1 MTKRRT
7 AATTAKTPPNR
18 RASRPR
24 AQRASNHLL
33 DVKVRRSTATRARN
47 RRITRFV
54 VRLTLLVTI
63 GAAAYFGFVA
73 VTDKFFL
80 SNPEY
85 DLRTVDADTGGLMS
99 TDEVLKISGIQLG
112 TNIFKIDI
120 GAAERALRAIDQLD
134 SVRIERHWPDN
145 LSIIATKRH
154 PVAWLARKNSD
165 AFSADN
171 ALLVDHAGLT
181 IRPYRIE
188 SDYWQLPIIYCSDPD
203 LIKSREPLAVSDLE
217 AALDIISVNG
227 QTPNSLLQIRSLDI
241 TRGYAVEVTNE
252 ANAHILFAP
261 KNPIEQI
268 DRLQKLLAHCAETGR
283 QLESVNLIP
292 TKYTPV
298 QFVLAANAT
307 PPSPTSEH

>member
-7 AATTAKTPPNR
+7 TAAAKTPPNR
-18 RASRPR
+18 RTARPR
-24 AQRASNHLL
+24 AQRTSNHLL
-33 DVKVRRSTATRARN
+33 DVKVRRSTAVRTRN
-47 RRITRFV
+47 RRITGIL
-54 VRLTLLVTI
+54 VRLTLVAAI
-63 GAAAYFGFVA
+63 GAAAYFGFIA
-73 VTDKFFL
+73 ITDKFFL

-85 DLRTVDADTGGLMS
+85 NLRTVEAESGGLMS
-99 TDEVLKISGIQLG
+99 TDEVLEIAGITLG

-134 SVRIERHWPDN
+134 SVRIERHWPDT

-154 PVAWLARKNSD
+154 PVAWLTRSNTD

-171 ALLVDHAGLT
+171 ALLVDATGRT

-188 SDYWQLPIIYCSDPD
+188 SDYWQLPIIYCADPS
-203 LIKSREPLAVSDLE
+203 LIKSREPLAISDLE
-217 AALDIISVNG
+217 AALDIISVND
-227 QTPNSLLQIRSLDI
+227 QTPESLLEIRSLDI
-241 TRGYAVEVTNE
+241 TKGYAIEVTNQ
-252 ANAHILFAP
+252 ANARVTFAP

-307 PPSPTSEH
+307 PTPSTVER